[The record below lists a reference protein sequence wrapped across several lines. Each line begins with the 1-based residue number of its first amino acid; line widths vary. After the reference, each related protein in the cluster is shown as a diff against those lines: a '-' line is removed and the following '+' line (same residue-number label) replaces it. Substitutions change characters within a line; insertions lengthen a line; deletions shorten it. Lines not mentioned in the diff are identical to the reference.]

1 MEDIKSTYKIKTRT
15 LILTEYNEFL
25 YQLYLPLIGH
35 KAVFLYEYLTNEL
48 RYGKTKMSLEEILE
62 RSSLNLQDFI
72 FERQMLES
80 VGLIS
85 TFNKDNEYIVI
96 LNPILSPKNFFN
108 DDVLKGLLISKT
120 SKERVLEIME
130 KYQIDDNDEGYK
142 EITASIN
149 DNFVIDFEYNDLKIG
164 KDLKLIS
171 TNKINRNDSFD
182 DVFFFKQLG
191 EISNFNSRSLSKK
204 ELKKIHSLA
213 VIYNLDEKVMSEI
226 VRNCLDPLKKV
237 GEKLDVEAL
246 TNLAISEVVA
256 AKSYNSIYKRK
267 PKKIKISSESDIAKK
282 IDYYQ
287 AISPRDL
294 LKERQNGV
302 EPVKSDLIIINYLN
316 ENMQFD
322 YSVINVI
329 LDYTLEH
336 LNNSLNR
343 DYIEK
348 IAATLRRN
356 KCKTCLDALNF
367 LYNVNKEV
375 KSTKVTKKSDES
387 NDNEDL
393 NLNLEE
399 LI

>member
-182 DVFFFKQLG
+182 DIFFFKQLG

-287 AISPRDL
+287 A
-294 LKERQNGV
+294 
-302 EPVKSDLIIINYLN
+302 KSDLIIINYLN

-375 KSTKVTKKSDES
+375 KSTKINKKSDES

-393 NLNLEE
+393 NINLEE

>member
-1 MEDIKSTYKIKTRT
+1 MEDIKSIYKIKTRT
-15 LILTEYNEFL
+15 LILSEYNEFL
-25 YQLYLPLIGH
+25 YQLYLPLIGY
-35 KAVFLYEYLTNEL
+35 KAVFLYEYLTNEF
-48 RYGKTKMSLEEILE
+48 RYGNTRMSLEEIIE
-62 RSSLNLQDFI
+62 RSSLNLQDFL

-80 VGLIS
+80 IGLIS
-85 TFNKDNEYIVI
+85 TFNKENEYIII

-120 SKERVLEIME
+120 SKKRVLELME

-149 DNFVIDFEYNDLKIG
+149 DNFVIDFEYNDLKLG
-164 KDLKLIS
+164 KDLKLLS

-182 DVFFFKQLG
+182 DVFFLKQLSK
-191 EISNFNSRSLSKK
+191 ISNFNSRSLSKK

-237 GEKLDVEAL
+237 GEKLDLEAL

-256 AKSYNSIYKRK
+256 AKSYNDIYKRK
-267 PKKIKISSESDIAKK
+267 TKRVKISGESDVAKK

-287 AISPRDL
+287 SISPRDL

-302 EPVKSDLIIINYLN
+302 EPVRSDLNIINYLN

-329 LDYTLEH
+329 LDYTLQH

-356 KCKTCLDALNF
+356 KCKTCLDALNL
-367 LYNVNKEV
+367 LYNTNKEV
-375 KSTKVTKKSDES
+375 KQTNKLPNKNES

-393 NLNLEE
+393 NFNLED